1 MVFKLG
7 RARLVLRFEEFVG
20 RSKIKKEKIMN
31 NETETSAGNCP
42 VHRAGKIYCAWTRA
56 VSCLQSPLLLVMR
69 LYWGWSFFQ
78 TGKGKLMNLDRTTGF
93 FQSLNI
99 PHPHLNAIMAG
110 STECFGGLFLLLGLG
125 SRVLTIPLIFT
136 MCIAYAT
143 AESDALHSI
152 FTDPDK
158 FVSAAPFE
166 FMLTAIIVLVFGPG
180 KFSLDWLIAGKCCK
194 SSGKTGKA

>member
-1 MVFKLG
+1 MNVSSAYNKLDG
-7 RARLVLRFEEFVG
+7 LLATLGGWLQ
-20 RSKIKKEKIMN
+20 
-31 NETETSAGNCP
+31 P
-42 VHRAGKIYCAWTRA
+42 V
-56 VSCLQSPLLLVMR
+56 LLLVIR
-69 LYWGWSFFQ
+69 GWWGWSFFL

-110 STECFGGLFLLLGLG
+110 CTECFGGLFLLLGLG

-136 MCIAYAT
+136 MCIAYVT
-143 AESDALHSI
+143 AEHDALKAI

-166 FMLTAIIVLVFGPG
+166 FMLCAVIVLVFGPG
-180 KFSLDWLIAGKCCK
+180 VFSLDWLIGKK
-194 SSGKTGKA
+194 FSKGSAKAEKPSKTGKSAKAK

>member
-1 MVFKLG
+1 MATNKSGILG
-7 RARLVLRFEEFVG
+7 
-20 RSKIKKEKIMN
+20 K
-31 NETETSAGNCP
+31 T
-42 VHRAGKIYCAWTRA
+42 YCLWVKA
-56 VSCLQSPLLLVMR
+56 VSCLQSPLLLAMR
-69 LYWGWSFFQ
+69 LYWGWQFFQ

-110 STECFGGLFLLLGLG
+110 CTECFGGLFLLLGLG

-143 AESDALHSI
+143 AERESLNTI
-152 FTDPDK
+152 FSDPDK

-166 FMLTAIIVLVFGPG
+166 FMLCAIIVLVFGPG
-180 KFSLDWLIAGKCCK
+180 VFSLDWLIARKCSKC
-194 SSGKTGKA
+194 SDKADKPRNPAKK